1 MVSTLLVFRIQHTYI
16 LLDVRVQGGG
26 GRVNM
31 GVDLK
36 FWGLEFH
43 PPVLKH
49 RQNLLPNR
57 SMIFMENTSIPD
69 SKIVNNSKKMEC
81 KRRPDFNEMF
91 ITRICDGRESLDS
104 VTGFLG

>member
-49 RQNLLPNR
+49 RTYYQIDL
-57 SMIFMENTSIPD
+57 
-69 SKIVNNSKKMEC
+69 
-81 KRRPDFNEMF
+81 
-91 ITRICDGRESLDS
+91 
-104 VTGFLG
+104 